1 MNHRTRDR
9 PRVTDEVAVSRL
21 MELTGRQL
29 LDEFA
34 APTPAPGGG
43 AAAALAG
50 ALGTSLL
57 VMVASLSRTKHGSPE
72 DATMLAEATTV
83 LTPLRTRLSE
93 LVDEDTAAYD
103 AVVQAYRLPKA
114 VEEERRV
121 RRDAV
126 QAALQRATDVPLE
139 VMRACEEAMRQAVV
153 VAERGNPAA
162 SSDCG
167 VALELLRAAFAGA
180 LLNVRANL
188 GSISDAAYAAQTST
202 AVDRLEGSC
211 QRAMG
216 RSRHA
221 LATP

>member
-1 MNHRTRDR
+1 M
-9 PRVTDEVAVSRL
+9 SRL

-57 VMVASLSRTKHGSPE
+57 VMVASLSKTKHGSPE
-72 DATMLAEATTV
+72 DATLLAEAGSV

-93 LVDEDTAAYD
+93 LVDEDTTAYD

-139 VMRACEEAMRQAVV
+139 VMRACEEALRQAVV

-167 VALELLRAAFAGA
+167 VGLELLRAAFAGA